1 MTRDDPDITREPKG
15 RAWRSGVMKRTY
27 LIVGHS
33 SGIGFALARQALEAG
48 HAVVG
53 VSRRA
58 SGIAMPGL
66 SERQADILDVDLT
79 SLDLPAVLD
88 GVAYSPGSLN
98 LKSFRT
104 LTETNFLDDF
114 RVSALGAVRVLQA
127 TVNALK
133 AGRQPGVVLFSTVA
147 VRQGMPF
154 HASIAM
160 AKGAVE
166 GLTRSLAAEWA
177 PAIRVNAVAPSL
189 TNTPLAARLLSS
201 EERLQASR
209 ERHPLRQIGQPDDVA
224 AAALFLLGE
233 ESRWITGQV
242 WGVDGGMSTV
252 RT

>member
-1 MTRDDPDITREPKG
+1 MQ
-15 RAWRSGVMKRTY
+15 RTY

-33 SGIGFALARQALEAG
+33 SGIGLALTQRALEAG
-48 HAVVG
+48 HAVFG
-53 VSRRA
+53 LSRRA
-58 SGIAMPGL
+58 SGIDLPGL
-66 SERQADILDVDLT
+66 TERQADVLDVDLA
-79 SLDLPAVLD
+79 SLDLPDALD
-88 GVAYSPGSLN
+88 GVAYCPGSLN
-98 LKSFRT
+98 LKSFRA
-104 LTETNFLDDF
+104 LKEADFLNDF
-114 RVSALGAVRVLQA
+114 RLSALGAVRVLQA
-127 TVNALK
+127 TANALK

-147 VRQGMPF
+147 VGQGMPF

-201 EERLQASR
+201 DERVQASR
-209 ERHPLRQIGQPDDVA
+209 DRHPLREIGQPDDVA

-233 ESRWITGQV
+233 QSRWITGQV
-242 WGVDGGMSTV
+242 WAVDGGMSTV